1 MMMGV
6 RLSFWAMLGWVWMI
20 GLLIGAAGVW
30 PTWQVAGRRGLEG
43 ELLAVAVVL
52 STMLASALVV
62 LRLARRG
69 PAVVAAVF
77 VIGGAVRLAV
87 VLTAALILGHVLRPH
102 AVAFLLWVAVFYLV
116 TILGEGFWLARAMK

>member
-1 MMMGV
+1 MGV

-20 GLLIGAAGVW
+20 GLLTGAVGLW
-30 PTWQVAGRRGLEG
+30 PTWRLAGRGGLEG
-43 ELLAVAVVL
+43 ELLAGAVVL
-52 STMLASALVV
+52 PIMLASALVV

-87 VLTAALILGHVLRPH
+87 VLAAALILGHVFRLH
-102 AVAFLLWVAVFYLV
+102 AVAFLLWIALFYLT
-116 TILGEGFWLARAMK
+116 TILGEGFWLARALRK